1 MVAAKSNVSRPNDST
16 DCVCSLDIPRR
27 LAYEWHQ
34 SQVYCVAAVNESLK
48 AKLLDECV
56 CVCVCVCVRVSVSVC
71 VCVCVCVSV
80 SVCV

>member
-56 CVCVCVCVRVSVSVC
+56 CV
-71 VCVCVCVSV
+71 
-80 SVCV
+80 